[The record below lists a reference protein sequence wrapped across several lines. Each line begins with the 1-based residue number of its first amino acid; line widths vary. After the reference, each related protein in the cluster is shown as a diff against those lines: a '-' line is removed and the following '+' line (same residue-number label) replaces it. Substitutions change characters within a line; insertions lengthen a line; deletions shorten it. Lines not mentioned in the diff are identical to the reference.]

1 MKKLLTTLICMV
13 ICMTMALSLSACSQ
27 VPEIGGTLE
36 EIMQKIY
43 DGAEVTNQYFVYNTV
58 VNEENR
64 KGYLGTDDVSFLEGI
79 ASEPMISTLP
89 HSIVLIRVENGSN
102 IEAAKKLIKD
112 NADPRKWICVGVDE
126 ENVVVD
132 NIGNLIVLIM
142 SNDSAAFHAS
152 FKALANT

>member
-1 MKKLLTTLICMV
+1 MV